1 MRMYLCVRHK
11 AGSSPLMACLFL
23 ADSQPPACLS
33 LGPRLP
39 GLLKGTGT
47 CLDTNM
53 VVHTPIPF
61 TQNIC
66 CSQTASATVSPL
78 PVNLFLFLCSPTPC
92 FCYFWF
98 TARNNYSPIDQGR
111 GAAPSPK
118 AEMLEQDGPRTIL
131 GNPAQLLSCRT
142 RKTREQGGVTRTH
155 TPPQTQTQ
163 RRRGEGRGRVGAGR
177 EEGLRR

>member
-1 MRMYLCVRHK
+1 MSALPPFLHPSSRPPAPRPPPPSTTRTVLRRPLVGTQSSHLPAFFKCTHSTQTRVRAAHCGPGTPPQHALCPTGSLFTAKAQPPFSLPLLQATFGSRSLKMYLCVRHK

-61 TQNIC
+61 TQILAALR
-66 CSQTASATVSPL
+66 QRVQRSALSP
-78 PVNLFLFLCSPTPC
+78 
-92 FCYFWF
+92 
-98 TARNNYSPIDQGR
+98 
-111 GAAPSPK
+111 
-118 AEMLEQDGPRTIL
+118 
-131 GNPAQLLSCRT
+131 
-142 RKTREQGGVTRTH
+142 
-155 TPPQTQTQ
+155 
-163 RRRGEGRGRVGAGR
+163 
-177 EEGLRR
+177 

>member
-1 MRMYLCVRHK
+1 MPLPRSSATRSPQRNRDVPGYK
-11 AGSSPLMACLFL
+11 YGGSHS
-23 ADSQPPACLS
+23 
-33 LGPRLP
+33 
-39 GLLKGTGT
+39 
-47 CLDTNM
+47 N
-53 VVHTPIPF
+53 PF
-61 TQNIC
+61 HSNTC

-98 TARNNYSPIDQGR
+98 TARNNYSPINQGR

-142 RKTREQGGVTRTH
+142 RKTREWGGVTQTH
-155 TPPQTQTQ
+155 TPPQTQ
-163 RRRGEGRGRVGAGR
+163 RRRGEGRGRVEAGS